1 MFATI
6 KRESSKEGYFALP
19 REGSPFFISRELFLS
34 QHLVEGQ
41 ELSEKEFLELREKQQ
56 GLACRDKALAYLAR
70 REHTAFELRLKL
82 QGKGFSA
89 EQISWA
95 LEYLKDNNY
104 LSELRYARSLIESRQ
119 RKNPEGRAMLS
130 RRLAGKGVN
139 RNDAEQALD
148 ELFSEVQTSEYV
160 MKAYAMVSKTVEP
173 DLVLMKLQK
182 KGFSRYEIKRA
193 LEASED
199 ETL

>member
-1 MFATI
+1 MFATV

-41 ELSEKEFLELREKQQ
+41 GLSENEFLELREKQQ

-70 REHTAFELRLKL
+70 REHTAFELSLKL

-95 LEYLKDNNY
+95 LEYLKDNDC

-130 RRLAGKGVN
+130 RRLASKGVN

-160 MKAYAMVSKTVEP
+160 LKAYAMVSKTVEP

-199 ETL
+199 VTI